1 MTENSTSIL
10 LVEDDAIL
18 LAATADLLASE
29 GFEVRAASGVGEA
42 VELLEAD
49 EPPAAV
55 ITDINLGSERS
66 GLELA
71 RLVSERWPEVRL
83 LIVSGEQR
91 PNKPDYPEGALFLT
105 KPYPNEALLQLVRS
119 EEW

>member
-1 MTENSTSIL
+1 MANSSASIL

-18 LAATADLLASE
+18 LDSTAELLAAE
-29 GFEVRAASGVGEA
+29 GFKVQVACGVGEA
-42 VELLEAD
+42 IGLLEAK
-49 EPPAAV
+49 PVPATV
-55 ITDINLGSERS
+55 ITDINLGGERS

-91 PNKPDYPEGALFLT
+91 PSKPDYPEGALFLT
-105 KPYPNEALLQLVRS
+105 KPYPKAALLQLVRS